1 MPVSRNRSVAI
12 NASTYVLVA
21 NSGEPGIILC
31 PVAVTLASIESPSA
45 GQFTSLAAN
54 TRHPHSGI
62 GKVYIKTVSGT
73 SNAEFIGS

>member
-21 NSGEPGIILC
+21 NSGEPGVIKC
-31 PVAVTLASIESPSA
+31 PVAVTLASIVSPAA
-45 GQFTSLAAN
+45 GEFTSLDAN

-62 GKVYIKTVSGT
+62 GKVYVKTVSGT
-73 SNAEFIGS
+73 STAEFTGS